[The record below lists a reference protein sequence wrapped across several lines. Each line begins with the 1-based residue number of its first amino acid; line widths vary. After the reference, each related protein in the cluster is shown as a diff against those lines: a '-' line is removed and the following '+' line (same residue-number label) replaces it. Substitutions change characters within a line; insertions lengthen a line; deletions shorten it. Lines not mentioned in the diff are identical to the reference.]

1 MEKRKTCGE
10 CGTKMSE
17 FICSDP
23 NKLGYYECHCCGR
36 KETTFGSVI
45 EKGNGTKPEPQK
57 DKICSH
63 CGKPLNGN
71 GFCNSCGDDKGEVEK
86 ADNPPR
92 CYVCSEVLIDGVCPN
107 KCDID
112 VVIKKAKEKADNGL
126 TAENTMIKYFTQDA
140 ELYKDNPDARVSL
153 KLIKDCAKEV
163 EREVKAQ
170 YKASLLE
177 NYNKIIILDFDC
189 AEHCSAELCPLM
201 PRLAE
206 VKFLIEGDL

>member
-86 ADNPPR
+86 ADNGLTVGEHYENLLDKDKIFDLDTIFKDTWAGPK
-92 CYVCSEVLIDGVCPN
+92 YTIEYKTTKGGKGTFYFNS
-107 KCDID
+107 
-112 VVIKKAKEKADNGL
+112 IKKLFETLKVQYKTSLLDRVE
-126 TAENTMIKYFTQDA
+126 A
-140 ELYKDNPDARVSL
+140 ELPTFRFYCRYYSDLTDDMVGCIANENGHCNNDE
-153 KLIKDCAKEV
+153 C
-163 EREVKAQ
+163 KA
-170 YKASLLE
+170 
-177 NYNKIIILDFDC
+177 I
-189 AEHCSAELCPLM
+189 
-201 PRLAE
+201 AE
-206 VKFLIEGDL
+206 VKKAISKIRGLDK

>member
-1 MEKRKTCGE
+1 MSMCEYFKEFKCNKNGLS
-10 CGTKMSE
+10 CVVNMSE
-17 FICSDP
+17 QEKC
-23 NKLGYYECHCCGR
+23 
-36 KETTFGSVI
+36 KEFKV
-45 EKGNGTKPEPQK
+45 
-57 DKICSH
+57 
-63 CGKPLNGN
+63 
-71 GFCNSCGDDKGEVEK
+71 
-86 ADNPPR
+86 
-92 CYVCSEVLIDGVCPN
+92 
-107 KCDID
+107 
-112 VVIKKAKEKADNGL
+112 EKADNGL

-206 VKFLIEGDL
+206 VKSLIEGDL